1 MASEFDDIKFE
12 VETTDGWIDITSDV
26 LIDPAPKWNS
36 GIMGNRLTDR
46 VGSPGY
52 LTFSL
57 DNSEYNSA
65 STRSYYSPS
74 SSDCL
79 GGWKTGRPVR
89 LSFTFESQPFYK
101 FYGHIAPTG
110 IKVHPGVKESRH
122 VDVMVEDFIAM
133 TDRHPLQ
140 LMEIETGIAMDGAV
154 NSIVAAL
161 PIKPLEMEFVEANGV
176 VYATMFDNIK
186 ENTTASAE
194 FNKLAMSEFGFIS
207 RKGNG
212 INGETLLLEGNY
224 SRTTSTT
231 DITDISLCSSD
242 SGFLLMETTG
252 DYLLYE
258 TSDKIILNQVEQA
271 AITDNELY
279 PGTEF
284 SYGAHIINM
293 STSKAYPRRVDAA
306 ATTVLWALQEDFE
319 IAGGATTSK
328 YIGRYRD
335 PSGGFSRVNGTDMV
349 APTTDDFLAETSGGV
364 NATTDITLTT
374 NYYSDH
380 VEYTLV
386 NNSLSTR
393 VIKTLRARGKG
404 IYFYDT
410 LDIVDN
416 DSSSQALYGII
427 PASFEFKYQGEP
439 NTPAVINSAVVIN
452 NKTPSTWAEKLV
464 IFANRNGRT
473 MYSFLKLEP
482 GTKILVSETMNAVSS
497 EVYYV
502 NGYEAEIVNG
512 KHVWF
517 KIVAQKAQN
526 YVFI

>member
-1 MASEFDDIKFE
+1 
-12 VETTDGWIDITSDV
+12 
-26 LIDPAPKWNS
+26 
-36 GIMGNRLTDR
+36 
-46 VGSPGY
+46 
-52 LTFSL
+52 
-57 DNSEYNSA
+57 
-65 STRSYYSPS
+65 
-74 SSDCL
+74 
-79 GGWKTGRPVR
+79 
-89 LSFTFESQPFYK
+89 
-101 FYGHIAPTG
+101 
-110 IKVHPGVKESRH
+110 
-122 VDVMVEDFIAM
+122 
-133 TDRHPLQ
+133 
-140 LMEIETGIAMDGAV
+140 
-154 NSIVAAL
+154 
-161 PIKPLEMEFVEANGV
+161 
-176 VYATMFDNIK
+176 
-186 ENTTASAE
+186 
-194 FNKLAMSEFGFIS
+194 
-207 RKGNG
+207 
-212 INGETLLLEGNY
+212 
-224 SRTTSTT
+224 
-231 DITDISLCSSD
+231 
-242 SGFLLMETTG
+242 METTG